1 MVIWVRPSAIV
12 GDTVRGEDSSHDA
25 GWHRPWLA
33 AALVVAFA
41 AVAIVGLTDLPD
53 GANPLPDIA
62 RHAITIALPRWGTTE
77 VVSEVV
83 YGSRAFDTFGETFL
97 LLAAVV
103 TVLVLSRGREPRSEF
118 VGEASAGRVEQA
130 LADPHEREDVQE
142 SQARTAEDQ
151 ERKDDPAPEH
161 ADDDALGAPGPER
174 AVAMTVVVRV
184 GARVAAVILAVAG
197 VYLAAL
203 GYTPGGGFPA
213 GVVLAGCVVLLYT
226 ALGHRAVR
234 AAVRPSTLEVA
245 EMVGA
250 AVIVVVGLIGIW
262 LTGSFLDNWLPLAPQ
277 QTIRAGGTLQV
288 ISAAELVEV
297 ATGITIAVFAL
308 LGMGHDWTPDE
319 DES

>member
-1 MVIWVRPSAIV
+1 MRAVSDERLP
-12 GDTVRGEDSSHDA
+12 RGA
-25 GWHRPWLA
+25 AWHRPWLSGV
-33 AALVVAFA
+33 LVGAFA
-41 AVAIVGLTDLPD
+41 TVVGIGVTALPD
-53 GANPLPDIA
+53 AAKPLPDIA
-62 RHAITIALPRWGTTE
+62 RHAMAIALPRWGTTE

-83 YGSRAFDTFGETFL
+83 YGSRAFDTFGETVL

-130 LADPHEREDVQE
+130 RADPDEGRDAQE
-142 SQARTAEDQ
+142 TEARAAEDQ
-151 ERKDDPAPEH
+151 ERDDAPAPES
-161 ADDDALGAPGPER
+161 ADVDALGSAAPER
-174 AVAMTVVVRV
+174 AVGMTVVVRV

-197 VYLAAL
+197 VYLAAS

-213 GVVLAGCVVLLYT
+213 GVVLAGCIVLVYT

-234 AAVRPSTLEVA
+234 AAVRPSTLEIA
-245 EMVGA
+245 ELVGA
-250 AVIVVVGLIGIW
+250 AGIVVVGLVGMW

-277 QTIRAGGTLQV
+277 QTMRAGGTLQV

>member
-1 MVIWVRPSAIV
+1 MRAVSDERLP
-12 GDTVRGEDSSHDA
+12 RGA
-25 GWHRPWLA
+25 AWHRPWLSGL
-33 AALVVAFA
+33 LVGAFA
-41 AVAIVGLTDLPD
+41 TVVGIGVTALPD
-53 GANPLPDIA
+53 AAKPLPDIA
-62 RHAITIALPRWGTTE
+62 RHAMAIALPRWGTTE

-130 LADPHEREDVQE
+130 RADPDEGPDAQE
-142 SQARTAEDQ
+142 TEARAAEDQ
-151 ERKDDPAPEH
+151 ERDDAPAPES
-161 ADDDALGAPGPER
+161 ADSDALGAAAPER
-174 AVAMTVVVRV
+174 AVGMTVVVRV

-197 VYLAAL
+197 VYLAAS

-213 GVVLAGCVVLLYT
+213 GVVLAGCIVLLYT

-234 AAVRPSTLEVA
+234 AAVRPSRLEIA
-245 EMVGA
+245 ELVGA
-250 AVIVVVGLIGIW
+250 AGIVVVGLVGMW

-277 QTIRAGGTLQV
+277 QTMRAGGTLQV
-288 ISAAELVEV
+288 LSAAELVEV

>member
-1 MVIWVRPSAIV
+1 MWLGGLLV
-12 GDTVRGEDSSHDA
+12 GG
-25 GWHRPWLA
+25 
-33 AALVVAFA
+33 FA
-41 AVAIVGLTDLPD
+41 AVVAVGLTALPD
-53 GANPLPDIA
+53 GSNALPDIA
-62 RHAITIALPRWGTTE
+62 RHAMAIALPRWGTTE
-77 VVSEVV
+77 AVSEVV

-103 TVLVLSRGREPRSEF
+103 AVLLLSRGREPRSEF
-118 VGEASAGRVEQA
+118 VGEASAGRAEQEK
-130 LADPHEREDVQE
+130 ADPDEGPDPRE
-142 SQARTAEDQ
+142 SQARAAEDQ
-151 ERKDDPAPEH
+151 ERQDEPEPAPEH
-161 ADDDALGAPGPER
+161 ADDDVLGAPAPER

-197 VYLAAL
+197 VYLAAW

-234 AAVRPSTLEVA
+234 AAVRPATLEVA
-245 EMVGA
+245 EMAGA
-250 AVIVVVGLIGIW
+250 AAIVAVGLAGMW
-262 LTGSFLDNWLPLAPQ
+262 LTGSFLANWLPLAPQ

>member
-1 MVIWVRPSAIV
+1 MGVPAVT
-12 GDTVRGEDSSHDA
+12 DRGSPREA
-25 GWHRPWLA
+25 GWHRAWLGGL
-33 AALVVAFA
+33 LVGGFA
-41 AVAIVGLTDLPD
+41 AVVAVGLTALPD
-53 GANPLPDIA
+53 GSNALPDIA
-62 RHAITIALPRWGTTE
+62 RHAMVTALPRWGTTE

-103 TVLVLSRGREPRSEF
+103 AVLLLSRGREPRSEF
-118 VGEASAGRVEQA
+118 VGEASAGRAEQER
-130 LADPHEREDVQE
+130 ADPDEGPDERE
-142 SQARTAEDQ
+142 SQARAAEDQ
-151 ERKDDPAPEH
+151 ERRDEPEPAPEH
-161 ADDDALGAPGPER
+161 ADDDALGAPAPER

-197 VYLAAL
+197 VYLAAW

-234 AAVRPSTLEVA
+234 AAVRPATLEVA
-245 EMVGA
+245 EMAGA
-250 AVIVVVGLIGIW
+250 AAIVAVGLVGMW
-262 LTGSFLDNWLPLAPQ
+262 LNGSFLDNWLPLAPQ
-277 QTIRAGGTLQV
+277 QTIRAGGTLQL

-297 ATGITIAVFAL
+297 ASGITIAVFAL

>member
-1 MVIWVRPSAIV
+1 MVVPAMTDRRPP
-12 GDTVRGEDSSHDA
+12 REA
-25 GWHRPWLA
+25 GWHRAGLGGL
-33 AALVVAFA
+33 LVGGFA
-41 AVAIVGLTDLPD
+41 AVVAVGFTALPD
-53 GANPLPDIA
+53 GSNALPDIA
-62 RHAITIALPRWGTTE
+62 RHAMAIALPRWGTTE
-77 VVSEVV
+77 AVSEVV

-103 TVLVLSRGREPRSEF
+103 AVLLLSRGREPRSEF
-118 VGEASAGRVEQA
+118 VGEASAGRAEQEK
-130 LADPHEREDVQE
+130 ADPDEGPDRRE
-142 SQARTAEDQ
+142 SQARAAEDQ
-151 ERKDDPAPEH
+151 ERRDEPEPAPEH
-161 ADDDALGAPGPER
+161 ADDDALGAPAPER

-197 VYLAAL
+197 VYLAAW

-234 AAVRPSTLEVA
+234 AAVRPATLEVA
-245 EMVGA
+245 EMAGA
-250 AVIVVVGLIGIW
+250 AAIVGVGLVGMW

-308 LGMGHDWTPDE
+308 LGMRHDWTPDE

>member
-1 MVIWVRPSAIV
+1 MVVPAMTDRRPP
-12 GDTVRGEDSSHDA
+12 REA
-25 GWHRPWLA
+25 GWHRAGLGGL
-33 AALVVAFA
+33 LVGGFA
-41 AVAIVGLTDLPD
+41 AVVAVGFTALPD
-53 GANPLPDIA
+53 GSNALPDIA
-62 RHAITIALPRWGTTE
+62 RHAMAIALPRWGTTE
-77 VVSEVV
+77 AVSEVV

-103 TVLVLSRGREPRSEF
+103 AVLLLSRGREPRSEF
-118 VGEASAGRVEQA
+118 VGEASAGRAEQEK
-130 LADPHEREDVQE
+130 ADPDEGPDRRE
-142 SQARTAEDQ
+142 SQARAAEDQ
-151 ERKDDPAPEH
+151 ERRDEPEPAPEH
-161 ADDDALGAPGPER
+161 ADDDALGAPAPER

-197 VYLAAL
+197 VYLAAW

-234 AAVRPSTLEVA
+234 AAVRPATLEVA
-245 EMVGA
+245 EMAGA
-250 AVIVVVGLIGIW
+250 AAIVGVGLVGMW

>member
-1 MVIWVRPSAIV
+1 MVVPAMTDRRSP
-12 GDTVRGEDSSHDA
+12 REA
-25 GWHRPWLA
+25 GWHRAGLGGL
-33 AALVVAFA
+33 LVGGFA
-41 AVAIVGLTDLPD
+41 AVVAVGFTALPD
-53 GANPLPDIA
+53 GSNALPDIA
-62 RHAITIALPRWGTTE
+62 RHAMAIALPRWGTTE
-77 VVSEVV
+77 AVSEVV

-103 TVLVLSRGREPRSEF
+103 AVLLLSRGREPRSEF
-118 VGEASAGRVEQA
+118 VGEASAGRAEQEK
-130 LADPHEREDVQE
+130 ADPDEGPDRRE
-142 SQARTAEDQ
+142 SQARAAEDQ
-151 ERKDDPAPEH
+151 ERRDEPEPAPEH
-161 ADDDALGAPGPER
+161 ADDDALGAPAPER

-197 VYLAAL
+197 VYLAAW

-234 AAVRPSTLEVA
+234 AAVRPATLEVA
-245 EMVGA
+245 EMAGA
-250 AVIVVVGLIGIW
+250 AAIVGVGLVGMW
-262 LTGSFLDNWLPLAPQ
+262 LTGSFLDNWLPLAPP

>member
-1 MVIWVRPSAIV
+1 MTDRRPP
-12 GDTVRGEDSSHDA
+12 REA
-25 GWHRPWLA
+25 GWHRAGLGGL
-33 AALVVAFA
+33 LVGGFA
-41 AVAIVGLTDLPD
+41 AVVAVGFTALPD
-53 GANPLPDIA
+53 GSNALPDIA
-62 RHAITIALPRWGTTE
+62 RHAMAIALPRWGTTE
-77 VVSEVV
+77 AVSEVV

-103 TVLVLSRGREPRSEF
+103 AVLLLSRGREPRSEF
-118 VGEASAGRVEQA
+118 VGEASAGRAEQEK
-130 LADPHEREDVQE
+130 ADPDEGPDRRE
-142 SQARTAEDQ
+142 SQARAAEDQ
-151 ERKDDPAPEH
+151 ERRDEPEPAPEH
-161 ADDDALGAPGPER
+161 ADDDALGAPAPER

-197 VYLAAL
+197 VYLAAW

-234 AAVRPSTLEVA
+234 AAVRPATLEVA
-245 EMVGA
+245 EMAGA
-250 AVIVVVGLIGIW
+250 AAIVGVGLVGMW

>member
-1 MVIWVRPSAIV
+1 MSDERLP
-12 GDTVRGEDSSHDA
+12 RGA
-25 GWHRPWLA
+25 AWHRPWLSGL
-33 AALVVAFA
+33 LVGAFA
-41 AVAIVGLTDLPD
+41 TVVGVGVTALPD
-53 GANPLPDIA
+53 AAKPLPDIA
-62 RHAITIALPRWGTTE
+62 RHAMAIALPRWGTTE

-130 LADPHEREDVQE
+130 RADPGEGPDAQE
-142 SQARTAEDQ
+142 TEARAAEDQ
-151 ERKDDPAPEH
+151 ERDDAPAPES
-161 ADDDALGAPGPER
+161 ADCDALGAAAPER
-174 AVAMTVVVRV
+174 AVGMTVMVRV

-197 VYLAAL
+197 VYLAAS

-213 GVVLAGCVVLLYT
+213 GVVLAGCIVLLYT

-234 AAVRPSTLEVA
+234 AAVRPSTLEIA
-245 EMVGA
+245 ELVGA
-250 AVIVVVGLIGIW
+250 AGIVVVGLVGMW

-277 QTIRAGGTLQV
+277 QTMRAGGTLQV